1 MEENNEIFRPTPSLK
16 VYTDVGKFI
25 LQYDNSMLFS
35 YSDCPSADHVWHNPP
50 DKDFTIRIILKSKLF
65 DKLIKADY
73 PHCHFPYLINDSQ
86 AYEWFIGSEV
96 EEINLTLDEIAKHT
110 PDS

>member
-1 MEENNEIFRPTPSLK
+1 MKNLLSLVK
-16 VYTDVGKFI
+16 T
-25 LQYDNSMLFS
+25 
-35 YSDCPSADHVWHNPP
+35 
-50 DKDFTIRIILKSKLF
+50 
-65 DKLIKADY
+65 
-73 PHCHFPYLINDSQ
+73 HFPYLINDSQ